1 MTVRQV
7 FKQAAD
13 ALHGVGIADP
23 IVDASLLLSHVSGI
37 APLMLRA
44 DSWREVSEN
53 DLSAFESLLNRRLSR
68 EPLQYIL
75 GEVEFMG
82 LNLRVA
88 PDVLIP
94 RYDTECLCEQA
105 LNRLQENQRVLD
117 VCTGTG
123 AIALT
128 IKKHRPTAQVFAGD
142 ISVTA
147 LNLAKENA
155 RHNQLT
161 VDFRLGDLLS
171 PFAGEMFDM
180 IVSNPPYISRED
192 MLTLQPE
199 VQKEPELALFGGEDG
214 LDFYRRITAAAPTH
228 LNAKGF
234 LLFEIGCT
242 QAKDVCALMEKDFTD
257 LSVYQDLGGLDRVVA
272 GKLK

>member
-7 FKQAAD
+7 LKQAAD
-13 ALHGVGIADP
+13 ALNGVGIADP
-23 IVDASLLLSHVSGI
+23 IVDASLLLSHVTGMQ
-37 APLMLRA
+37 PLLLRA
-44 DSWREVSEN
+44 DSWREISEN
-53 DLSAFESLLNRRLSR
+53 DLAAFQTLLNRRLTR

-88 PDVLIP
+88 PGVLIP
-94 RYDTECLCEQA
+94 RYDTEPLCEQA
-105 LNRLQENQRVLD
+105 ISRLRENQRALD

-128 IKKHRPTAQVFAGD
+128 IKKHCPTAQVAAGD
-142 ISVTA
+142 ISKTA

-155 RHNQLT
+155 VRNDLT

-171 PFAGEMFDM
+171 PFAGETFDM

-214 LDFYRRITAAAPTH
+214 LDFYRRIVAAAPAH
-228 LNAKGF
+228 LNKNGW
-234 LLFEIGCT
+234 LLFEIGCM
-242 QAKDVCALMEKDFTD
+242 QAKDVCTLMKKDFSD
-257 LSVYQDLGGLDRVVA
+257 ISVYQDLGGLDRVIA
-272 GKLK
+272 GQLK